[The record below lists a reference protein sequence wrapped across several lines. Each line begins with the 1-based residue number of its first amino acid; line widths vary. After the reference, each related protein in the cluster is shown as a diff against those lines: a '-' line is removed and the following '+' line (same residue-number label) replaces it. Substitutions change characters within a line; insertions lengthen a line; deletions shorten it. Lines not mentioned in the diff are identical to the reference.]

1 MTIEELLNSYFQRD
15 AKVSEQLD
23 TIERAEA
30 DMQPV
35 PKLTISVPNY
45 ADEVIRPILK
55 MVAVALPEYEITVP
69 SSKQCKLV
77 NGLFQIR
84 TDKIC
89 LGGLSYPTKDD
100 HKLYFAPL
108 FHRKAGERQEV
119 KTLERVSKNYYY
131 IIRDNGKLYNAVID
145 IWKTGVEKL
154 GVKSK
159 KYDDIKK
166 AAKYTYTY

>member
-1 MTIEELLNSYFQRD
+1 MTIEELLNSYFQRA
-15 AKVSEQLD
+15 AKASGQLNI
-23 TIERAEA
+23 IERAEA
-30 DMQPV
+30 ERQLV
-35 PKLTISVPNY
+35 PKLNITVPNY

-55 MVAVALPEYEITVP
+55 MVAEALPEYEISVP

-84 TDKIC
+84 TPKVC

-119 KTLERVSKNYYY
+119 KNLEQ
-131 IIRDNGKLYNAVID
+131 L
-145 IWKTGVEKL
+145 
-154 GVKSK
+154 VKMLREELNK
-159 KYDDIKK
+159 RGLLILPKHL
-166 AAKYTYTY
+166 

>member
-15 AKVSEQLD
+15 AKVSQQLD

-30 DMQPV
+30 DRQPV

-45 ADEVIRPILK
+45 ADEVIRPVLK
-55 MVAVALPEYEITVP
+55 MVAEALPEYEITVP

-119 KTLERVSKNYYY
+119 KTLEQLV
-131 IIRDNGKLYNAVID
+131 KLLRAELNKRGLLILP
-145 IWKTGVEKL
+145 KHL
-154 GVKSK
+154 
-159 KYDDIKK
+159 
-166 AAKYTYTY
+166 

>member
-1 MTIEELLNSYFQRD
+1 MTIEELLNSYFQRA
-15 AKVSEQLD
+15 AKASGQLD
-23 TIERAEA
+23 IIERAEA
-30 DMQPV
+30 ERQPV
-35 PKLTISVPNY
+35 PKLNITVPNY

-55 MVAVALPEYEITVP
+55 MVAEALPEYEISVP

-84 TDKIC
+84 TPKVC

-119 KTLERVSKNYYY
+119 KNLS
-131 IIRDNGKLYNAVID
+131 
-145 IWKTGVEKL
+145 
-154 GVKSK
+154 S
-159 KYDDIKK
+159 
-166 AAKYTYTY
+166 

>member
-1 MTIEELLNSYFQRD
+1 MTIEELLSSYFQRD

-30 DMQPV
+30 ERHPV
-35 PKLTISVPNY
+35 PQLNITVPNY
-45 ADEVIRPILK
+45 ANEVIRPILK
-55 MVAVALPEYEITVP
+55 MVAEALPEYGFTVP
-69 SSKQCKLV
+69 PSKQCRPV

-119 KTLERVSKNYYY
+119 KTLEQLV
-131 IIRDNGKLYNAVID
+131 KLLRAELNKRGLLILP
-145 IWKTGVEKL
+145 KHL
-154 GVKSK
+154 
-159 KYDDIKK
+159 
-166 AAKYTYTY
+166 

>member
-1 MTIEELLNSYFQRD
+1 MTIEELLNSYFQRA
-15 AKVSEQLD
+15 AKAAGQLD
-23 TIERAEA
+23 IIERAEA
-30 DMQPV
+30 ERQPV
-35 PKLTISVPNY
+35 PKLNITVPNY

-55 MVAVALPEYEITVP
+55 MVAEALPEYEISVP

-84 TDKIC
+84 TPKVC

-119 KTLERVSKNYYY
+119 KNLKQ
-131 IIRDNGKLYNAVID
+131 L
-145 IWKTGVEKL
+145 
-154 GVKSK
+154 VKMLREELNK
-159 KYDDIKK
+159 RGLLILPKHL
-166 AAKYTYTY
+166 

>member
-1 MTIEELLNSYFQRD
+1 MTIEELLNSYFQRN

-30 DMQPV
+30 DRQPV

-45 ADEVIRPILK
+45 ADEVIWPILK
-55 MVAVALPEYEITVP
+55 MVAEALPEYAITVP
-69 SSKQCKLV
+69 VSKQCKLV

-84 TDKIC
+84 TDKVC

-100 HKLYFAPL
+100 HKLYFVPL

-119 KTLERVSKNYYY
+119 KTLEQLV
-131 IIRDNGKLYNAVID
+131 KLLRAELNKRGLLILP
-145 IWKTGVEKL
+145 KHL
-154 GVKSK
+154 
-159 KYDDIKK
+159 
-166 AAKYTYTY
+166 

>member
-1 MTIEELLNSYFQRD
+1 MTIEELLNSYFQRA
-15 AKVSEQLD
+15 AKASGQLD
-23 TIERAEA
+23 IIERAEA
-30 DMQPV
+30 ERQPV
-35 PKLTISVPNY
+35 PKLNITVPNY

-55 MVAVALPEYEITVP
+55 MVAEALPEYEISVP

-84 TDKIC
+84 IPKVC

-119 KTLERVSKNYYY
+119 KNLEQ
-131 IIRDNGKLYNAVID
+131 L
-145 IWKTGVEKL
+145 
-154 GVKSK
+154 VKMLREELNK
-159 KYDDIKK
+159 RGLLILPKHL
-166 AAKYTYTY
+166 

>member
-1 MTIEELLNSYFQRD
+1 MTIEELLNSYFQRA
-15 AKVSEQLD
+15 AKASGQLD
-23 TIERAEA
+23 IIERAEA
-30 DMQPV
+30 ERQPV
-35 PKLTISVPNY
+35 PKLNITVPNY

-55 MVAVALPEYEITVP
+55 MVAEALPEYEISVP

-84 TDKIC
+84 TPKG

-119 KTLERVSKNYYY
+119 KNLEQ
-131 IIRDNGKLYNAVID
+131 L
-145 IWKTGVEKL
+145 
-154 GVKSK
+154 VKMLREELNK
-159 KYDDIKK
+159 RGLLILPKHL
-166 AAKYTYTY
+166 

>member
-1 MTIEELLNSYFQRD
+1 
-15 AKVSEQLD
+15 
-23 TIERAEA
+23 
-30 DMQPV
+30 MQPV

-119 KTLERVSKNYYY
+119 KTLEQLV
-131 IIRDNGKLYNAVID
+131 KLLRAELNKRGLLILP
-145 IWKTGVEKL
+145 KHL
-154 GVKSK
+154 
-159 KYDDIKK
+159 
-166 AAKYTYTY
+166 

>member
-55 MVAVALPEYEITVP
+55 WWPWHFPNTKSRCRPQNSANWSTDCFRY
-69 SSKQCKLV
+69 
-77 NGLFQIR
+77 GR
-84 TDKIC
+84 TKSASAASRIQPRTTTNSISPRC
-89 LGGLSYPTKDD
+89 FIAKPAKG
-100 HKLYFAPL
+100 
-108 FHRKAGERQEV
+108 RK
-119 KTLERVSKNYYY
+119 
-131 IIRDNGKLYNAVID
+131 
-145 IWKTGVEKL
+145 
-154 GVKSK
+154 
-159 KYDDIKK
+159 
-166 AAKYTYTY
+166 

>member
-1 MTIEELLNSYFQRD
+1 MTIEELLNSYFQRA
-15 AKVSEQLD
+15 AKASGQLD
-23 TIERAEA
+23 IIERAEA
-30 DMQPV
+30 ERQLV
-35 PKLTISVPNY
+35 PKLNITVPNY

-55 MVAVALPEYEITVP
+55 MVAEALPEYEISVP

-84 TDKIC
+84 TPKVC

-119 KTLERVSKNYYY
+119 KNLEQ
-131 IIRDNGKLYNAVID
+131 L
-145 IWKTGVEKL
+145 
-154 GVKSK
+154 VKMLREELNK
-159 KYDDIKK
+159 RGLLIHPKHL
-166 AAKYTYTY
+166 

>member
-1 MTIEELLNSYFQRD
+1 MTIGELLNSYFQRA
-15 AKVSEQLD
+15 AKASGQLD
-23 TIERAEA
+23 IIERAEA
-30 DMQPV
+30 ERQPV
-35 PKLTISVPNY
+35 PKLNITVPNY

-55 MVAVALPEYEITVP
+55 MVAETLPEYEISVP

-84 TDKIC
+84 TPKVC

-119 KTLERVSKNYYY
+119 KNLEQ
-131 IIRDNGKLYNAVID
+131 L
-145 IWKTGVEKL
+145 
-154 GVKSK
+154 VKMLREELNK
-159 KYDDIKK
+159 RGLLILPKHL
-166 AAKYTYTY
+166 

>member
-1 MTIEELLNSYFQRD
+1 MTIEELLSSYFQRD

-35 PKLTISVPNY
+35 PRLPISVPNY

-55 MVAVALPEYEITVP
+55 MVAEALPEYASTVP

-84 TDKIC
+84 TDKAC

-119 KTLERVSKNYYY
+119 NTLEQ
-131 IIRDNGKLYNAVID
+131 L
-145 IWKTGVEKL
+145 
-154 GVKSK
+154 VKMLRAELNK
-159 KYDDIKK
+159 RGLLILPKHL
-166 AAKYTYTY
+166 

>member
-1 MTIEELLNSYFQRD
+1 MTIGELLNSYFQRA
-15 AKVSEQLD
+15 AKASGQLD
-23 TIERAEA
+23 IIERAEA
-30 DMQPV
+30 ERQLV
-35 PKLTISVPNY
+35 PKLNITVPNY

-55 MVAVALPEYEITVP
+55 MVAEALPEYEISVP

-84 TDKIC
+84 TPKVC

-119 KTLERVSKNYYY
+119 KNLEQ
-131 IIRDNGKLYNAVID
+131 L
-145 IWKTGVEKL
+145 
-154 GVKSK
+154 VKMLREELNK
-159 KYDDIKK
+159 RGLLILPKHL
-166 AAKYTYTY
+166 

>member
-30 DMQPV
+30 DMQPA

-55 MVAVALPEYEITVP
+55 MVAEALPEYAITVP

-84 TDKIC
+84 TEKFC
-89 LGGLSYPTKDD
+89 LGGLSYPTKDS
-100 HKLYFAPL
+100 HKLL
-108 FHRKAGERQEV
+108 SLIH
-119 KTLERVSKNYYY
+119 
-131 IIRDNGKLYNAVID
+131 I
-145 IWKTGVEKL
+145 
-154 GVKSK
+154 
-159 KYDDIKK
+159 
-166 AAKYTYTY
+166 

>member
-1 MTIEELLNSYFQRD
+1 MTIEELLNSYFQRA
-15 AKVSEQLD
+15 AKASGQLD
-23 TIERAEA
+23 IIERAEA
-30 DMQPV
+30 ERQPV
-35 PKLTISVPNY
+35 PKLNITVPNY

-55 MVAVALPEYEITVP
+55 MVAEAFPEHEISVP

-84 TDKIC
+84 TPKVC

-119 KTLERVSKNYYY
+119 KNLEQ
-131 IIRDNGKLYNAVID
+131 L
-145 IWKTGVEKL
+145 
-154 GVKSK
+154 VKMLREELNK
-159 KYDDIKK
+159 RGLLILPKHL
-166 AAKYTYTY
+166 